1 MTVFLLQQQSRM
13 VEIQIIWPAKPKMFT
28 IWPFAKKKK
37 SLPTHHLQKSQSS
50 ITLTQVNIYQ
60 DESVADI
67 L

>member
-13 VEIQIIWPAKPKMFT
+13 VEIQIIWPANPNVYYLALCK
-28 IWPFAKKKK
+28 KKKK

-60 DESVADI
+60 DKSVADI